1 MGRGGAA
8 EPVHGE
14 LLLGMGGAAPHD
26 APRRHRRAAAARA
39 VRQDD
44 RGEEFPQRAGDAAP
58 DRVRGVRHAAAFG
71 FRSGVGANPARP
83 PAGSARARRGAAPAC
98 VQPLSEQL
106 LAHLRRRLRCR
117 VLQLQVGGGAF
128 GRRVQLRRG
137 KRRARRSIWPE
148 IPRRDPR
155 RRRQSAGR
163 GVVPRFPRPRAAR
176 RSAAQAQW
184 YDFRMILKR
193 IGVVLALALA
203 AGAAAAQQLYRWTD
217 EKGRLHV
224 ADTPP
229 PPGAKDVHRW
239 RVAASSPT
247 EDGSEPYALRQARKE
262 SPVTLYTASDCEP
275 CNDAR
280 KLLNVRGI
288 PFKEV
293 SVTEKEVNDLVKL
306 AGSASVP
313 VIVVG
318 SATQKGFEESVYERL
333 LDDAGYPKTGILPRR
348 SQAEPKPGA
357 EVKPAPEEEVPRG
370 PYAPGAPPQRLQRK

>member
-1 MGRGGAA
+1 
-8 EPVHGE
+8 
-14 LLLGMGGAAPHD
+14 
-26 APRRHRRAAAARA
+26 
-39 VRQDD
+39 
-44 RGEEFPQRAGDAAP
+44 
-58 DRVRGVRHAAAFG
+58 
-71 FRSGVGANPARP
+71 
-83 PAGSARARRGAAPAC
+83 
-98 VQPLSEQL
+98 
-106 LAHLRRRLRCR
+106 
-117 VLQLQVGGGAF
+117 
-128 GRRVQLRRG
+128 
-137 KRRARRSIWPE
+137 
-148 IPRRDPR
+148 
-155 RRRQSAGR
+155 
-163 GVVPRFPRPRAAR
+163 
-176 RSAAQAQW
+176 
-184 YDFRMILKR
+184 MILKR

-333 LDDAGYPKTGILPRR
+333 LDDAGYPKTGMLPPRN
-348 SQAEPKPGA
+348 QQTPTPGA
-357 EVKPAPEEEVPRG
+357 KPPPAEEPPRG
-370 PYAPGAPPQRLQRK
+370 PYAPGAPPQRSQMR

>member
-14 LLLGMGGAAPHD
+14 LLLGMGRAQPHG
-26 APRRHRRAAAARA
+26 APRRQWSAAAARA
-39 VRQDD
+39 VRQDA
-44 RGEEFPQRAGDAAP
+44 RGEELPQRTGDAAP

-83 PAGSARARRGAAPAC
+83 AAGSARARRGAAPAG

-117 VLQLQVGGGAF
+117 LLQLQMGGGAF
-128 GRRVQLRRG
+128 GRRVQLLRG
-137 KRRARRSIWPE
+137 ERRARRSIRPE

-155 RRRQSAGR
+155 RRRQPAGR
-163 GVVPRFPRPRAAR
+163 GIVPRARAAR
-176 RSAAQAQW
+176 RSAVEAKW

-193 IGVVLALALA
+193 IGVALVLALA
-203 AGAAAAQQLYRWTD
+203 AGAVAAQQQLYRWTD
-217 EKGRLHV
+217 ERGRLHV

-229 PPGAKDVHRW
+229 PPGAKDVHQW
-239 RVAASSPT
+239 RVTASSAA
-247 EDGSEPYALRQARKE
+247 ESGSEPYVLRQARKE
-262 SPVTLYTASDCEP
+262 SPVTLYTAADCEP

-280 KLLNVRGI
+280 KLLNSRGI

-318 SATQKGFEESVYERL
+318 NATQKGFEERTYH
-333 LDDAGYPKTGILPRR
+333 GILD
-348 SQAEPKPGA
+348 AA
-357 EVKPAPEEEVPRG
+357 
-370 PYAPGAPPQRLQRK
+370 